1 MPLRLALSAPRR
13 PPGSA
18 YKSVT
23 DARLIRALVRART
36 FIRTRAYYVR
46 ASMICVCAVQ
56 ERTTMRLAARI
67 RGFIGDAET
76 IRAEI
81 GQLY

>member
-1 MPLRLALSAPRR
+1 MPLRLALSVPRR

-18 YKSVT
+18 YKSAT
-23 DARLIRALVRART
+23 GARLIRALVRART
-36 FIRTRAYYVR
+36 FTRNVRTRAR
-46 ASMICVCAVQ
+46 ARARAR
-56 ERTTMRLAARI
+56 ERDNAPL

>member
-18 YKSVT
+18 YKSAT
-23 DARLIRALVRART
+23 GALNPRPCVRARVRVRVRVRVRLRLCDT
-36 FIRTRAYYVR
+36 RTRQC
-46 ASMICVCAVQ
+46 ASLRM
-56 ERTTMRLAARI
+56 

-76 IRAEI
+76 MRAEI